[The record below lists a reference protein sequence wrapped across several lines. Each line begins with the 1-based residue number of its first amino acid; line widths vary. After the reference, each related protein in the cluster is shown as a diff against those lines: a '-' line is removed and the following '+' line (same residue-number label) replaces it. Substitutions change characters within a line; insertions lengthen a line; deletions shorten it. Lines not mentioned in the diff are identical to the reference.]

1 MTALTDKTYVDTNF
15 LYMIPLT
22 AAVAM
27 STTGAGMIPI
37 TIMIN
42 TSAMLTA
49 WVKGVTV
56 TAGLSSGSVQ

>member
-22 AAVAM
+22 AVVAM
-27 STTGAGMIPI
+27 SSTAAGMIPI
-37 TIMIN
+37 TMMIR
-42 TSAMLTA
+42 TRAMLTA
-49 WVKGVTV
+49 WVRGATA